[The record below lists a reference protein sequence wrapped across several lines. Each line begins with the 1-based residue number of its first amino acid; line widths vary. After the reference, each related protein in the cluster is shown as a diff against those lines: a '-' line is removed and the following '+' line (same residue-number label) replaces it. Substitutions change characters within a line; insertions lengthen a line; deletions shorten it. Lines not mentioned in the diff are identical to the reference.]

1 MTRTIQAILAALVL
15 SVLVFARGGDAH
27 GSDRPWAAGVAPEQQ
42 AEALKKFTEGTSF
55 LKEAYFKRAVDRYRE
70 ALALWDHPAI
80 HFNIAKAL
88 MNLDYPVE
96 AYGHLKSAMR
106 FGGAP
111 LEPTQIAQIPELE
124 AQLFRSELAELSV
137 NLSEPGAIL
146 RVNGAEVA
154 RGVQT
159 WSGIIRAGKTVI
171 LATKDGFQPTQA
183 AETFEPGT
191 KPAVSLSL
199 VKIDLNV
206 RFTREMAVW
215 KPWTVF
221 GAGLLG
227 VGAGIYFNRASAA
240 AYGNYDASVEACAE
254 SAVSLAPVG
263 NQGNADYRTCLPDA
277 VGPEG
282 QPLVDHASLDRADL
296 FQTLSIVGF
305 AAGGAT
311 LATGIA
317 LLYINREKLIEG
329 SGSADLPVALTP
341 AIGPGLAGLNA
352 TIQF

>member
-1 MTRTIQAILAALVL
+1 MTRTIQAILATLVL

-111 LEPTQIAQIPELE
+111 LEPAQIAQIPELE

-159 WSGIIRAGKTVI
+159 WSGIIRAGRTVI

-183 AETFEPGT
+183 AETFESGT
-191 KPAVSLSL
+191 KPTVSLSL

-215 KPWTVF
+215 KPWTVL
-221 GAGLLG
+221 GAGVVVAVAGG
-227 VGAGIYFNRASAA
+227 VAHKLSSDAFSD
-240 AYGNYDASVEACAE
+240 YDKSVSACAQ
-254 SAVSLAPVG
+254 SSFLQINGANSPFAICDPASPAVR
-263 NQGNADYRTCLPDA
+263 NDRRDQG
-277 VGPEG
+277 E
-282 QPLVDHASLDRADL
+282 L
-296 FQTLSIVGF
+296 FRTLSIVGY

-311 LATGIA
+311 LATGVV

-329 SGSADLPVALTP
+329 TGATGPVALTP
-341 AIGPGLAGLNA
+341 IVAPGHAGLQA
-352 TIQF
+352 TLQF